1 MAPAPST
8 RIRMT
13 SLRGVFL
20 CRMLAV
26 PRQEASAKTRGP
38 GGISAVRPERKAMQ
52 YREIKGARVPA
63 LGLGTWQLTGR
74 GCFEPLRQ
82 PLDLAYRH
90 IDTAQMYG
98 NETARSR
105 AIRHSGLA
113 RAP

>member
-52 YREIKGARVPA
+52 YREFKGARVPA
-63 LGLGTWQLTGR
+63 LGLGTWQLSGR
-74 GCFEPLRQ
+74 GCYETGRQ
-82 PLDLAYRH
+82 ALDLVARH
-90 IDTAQMYG
+90 VDSDTMNAT
-98 NETARSR
+98 E
-105 AIRHSGLA
+105 
-113 RAP
+113 

>member
-38 GGISAVRPERKAMQ
+38 GGLSAVRPERKAMQ

-63 LGLGTWQLTGR
+63 LGLGTWQLSGR
-74 GCFEPLRQ
+74 GCFETVRQ
-82 PLDLAYRH
+82 ARDLAYRH
-90 IDTAQMYG
+90 LDPAQTYG
-98 NETARSR
+98 NETEGRR
-105 AIRHSGLA
+105 PIPESG
-113 RAP
+113 P